1 MITLYTIDCPNCK
14 VLEKKLSSK
23 NITYVVCKDTEK
35 MLQLNIT
42 NLPVLDVDG
51 NLLNFSDAIKWVN
64 NH

>member
-14 VLEKKLSSK
+14 VLEKKLSNK
-23 NITYVVCKDTEK
+23 NITYAVCKDTEK